1 MKLRY
6 IAMLSL
12 LLTIIVAL
20 LPTHWLNA
28 AIVVLLILAL
38 AVAVFLTLAGAAKE
52 NTNHQR

>member
-38 AVAVFLTLAGAAKE
+38 AVAVFLTLAGAVKK